1 MKGLSIKIIHHD
13 KPVVSSLTAPEQ
25 DMFLDVTLER
35 MRELMEEEKTKEE
48 KEKIPFDGSL

>member
-1 MKGLSIKIIHHD
+1 MKKLTLEIIHHD

-25 DMFLDVTLER
+25 DLFLDVTLDNL
-35 MRELMEEEKTKEE
+35 RELLEEEKTKEG

>member
-1 MKGLSIKIIHHD
+1 MKKLALEIIHHD
-13 KPVVSSLTAPEQ
+13 KPVVSSLTAPEK
-25 DMFLDVTLER
+25 DLFLDVTLER